1 MEIDDITAFL
11 ASTAPFDALD
21 TAGLQVLARTVSVRY
36 AKRGS
41 QVLTVGDA
49 NAHLYIVRSGAVE
62 LKEMGASLTARLG
75 EGYCFAYPSLLR
87 DGTIRNGVTAI
98 EDTLLYLVPV
108 EVFHDLR
115 QRDPAIRQFFAGA
128 EAERLRAVLAAAA
141 PGGSLVGGMQTL
153 ETLLRRAAVCCTEDT
168 PLQAAARKMVD
179 EAVSSLLITQ
189 EETLVGIVTDRDMR
203 ARALATG
210 MAPDTPIGAIMTAD
224 PVTVA
229 PTMNVM
235 DALLLMSERELH
247 HLPVVDGAGRPL
259 GLVSA
264 NDILAAQAVGAVPIG
279 KTVRKAATTDEIN
292 SSLARM
298 PQMVVKLMDAGV
310 DGAQVAGQV
319 ASIGYVVH
327 RRIIQLA
334 EDALGPPPVPYCYLV
349 FGSLARRD
357 QTLKTDQDNGLLLDD
372 SYDAAAHGGYFKAL
386 SERVSADLDACGF
399 DYCGGDIMAQNPKW
413 RQPLA
418 GWKAVFE
425 DWIRAPEPKALMHA
439 SIFFDSAPL
448 YGDESLY
455 LALQGHVLQ
464 MASKRELFLAHMVQ
478 NALTSQVPIGFFR
491 RFVLTSDKNQED
503 RLDIKKNGL
512 VPLVDIVRVYALKYG
527 IQVPGF
533 EDRVRALEEA
543 SSLAPADLQ
552 EMRDAWHFLMTIRL
566 EHQARQIRRGETPDN
581 MIAPQ
586 HLSTFEREHLRDA
599 FSLIKGHQGG
609 LSRAL
614 AGGQY

>member
-11 ASTAPFDALD
+11 AETSPFDALD
-21 TAGLQVLARTVSVRY
+21 PPAQRSLARSVTVRY

-49 NAHLYIVRSGAVE
+49 NAHLYLVRSGAVE
-62 LKEMGASLTARLG
+62 LKELGASLTARLG

-87 DGTIRNGVTAI
+87 DGMIRNAVTAI
-98 EDTLLYLVPV
+98 EDTLLYLIP
-108 EVFHDLR
+108 EMVFHDLR
-115 QRDPAIRQFFAGA
+115 ENTPAIRDFFAGA
-128 EAERLRAVLAAAA
+128 EAERLRAALTASASNSGIV
-141 PGGSLVGGMQTL
+141 SGMQTL
-153 ETLLRRAAVCCTEDT
+153 ETLIRRAAVCCFRDT
-168 PLQAAARKMVD
+168 SLQAAAEIMVA
-179 EAVSSLLITQ
+179 ESVSSLLVT
-189 EETLVGIVTDRDMR
+189 EDDLLVGIVTDRDLR
-203 ARALATG
+203 ARAVAAAL
-210 MAPDTPIGAIMTAD
+210 PFDTPVSAIMTPD
-224 PVTVA
+224 PVTV
-229 PTMNVM
+229 PSGMNVM

-247 HLPVVDGAGRPL
+247 HLPVVDAGGAPL

-279 KTVRKAATTDEIN
+279 KTVRKAADVAEIN
-292 SSLARM
+292 QSLTRM
-298 PQMVVKLMDAGV
+298 PQMVVNLVDAGV
-310 DGAQVAGQV
+310 DGAQIAGQV

-334 EDALGPPPVPYCYLV
+334 EAELGPAPVPYCYLV

-372 SYDAAAHGGYFKAL
+372 SYDEAVHGAYFKAL

-399 DYCGGDIMAQNPKW
+399 DFCGGDIMAQNPKW
-413 RQPLA
+413 RLPLA
-418 GWKAVFE
+418 AWKAVFE

-448 YGDESLY
+448 YGEDRLHKALLDHILP
-455 LALQGHVLQ
+455 LASG
-464 MASKRELFLAHMVQ
+464 RELFLAHMVQ

-491 RFVLTSDKNQED
+491 RFVLTSDKNHED

-512 VPLVDIVRVYALKYG
+512 VPLVDIIRVYALKYH
-527 IQVPGF
+527 VHAPGF
-533 EDRVRALEEA
+533 EDRVRALDGN
-543 SSLAPADLQ
+543 SPLAAGDLQ

-566 EHQARQIRRGETPDN
+566 EHQARQIKCGETPDN
-581 MIAPQ
+581 MIAPL

-599 FSLIKGHQGG
+599 FSLIKTHQGG

>member
-11 ASTAPFDALD
+11 AATVPFDALG
-21 TAGLQVLARTVSVRY
+21 TPAQQSLARSVTVRY
-36 AKRGS
+36 AKRGTE
-41 QVLTVGDA
+41 VLTVGDA

-62 LKEMGASLTARLG
+62 LKELGASLTARLG

-87 DGTIRNGVTAI
+87 DGMIRNGVTAI
-98 EDTLLYLVPV
+98 EDTLLYLIP
-108 EVFHDLR
+108 EMVFHDLR
-115 QRDPAIRQFFAGA
+115 ETVPAVRQFFAGA
-128 EAERLRAVLAAAA
+128 EAERLRAALTASTSN
-141 PGGSLVGGMQTL
+141 GGIVSGMQTL
-153 ETLLRRAAVCCTEDT
+153 ETLIRRAAVCCARET
-168 PLQAAARKMVD
+168 PLQAAAATMVT
-179 EAVSSLLITQ
+179 ESVSSLLVT
-189 EETLVGIVTDRDMR
+189 EDDLLVGIITDRDLR
-203 ARALATG
+203 ARAVAASL
-210 MAPDTPIGAIMTAD
+210 PYDTPVSAIMTPN
-224 PVTVA
+224 PVTV
-229 PTMNVM
+229 PSGMNVM

-247 HLPVVDGAGRPL
+247 HLPVTDGAGRPL

-279 KTVRKAATTDEIN
+279 KTVRKADGVTAIKQ
-292 SSLARM
+292 SLTRM
-298 PQMVVKLMDAGV
+298 PQMVVNLVDAGV
-310 DGAQVAGQV
+310 DGAQIAGQV

-334 EDALGPPPVPYCYLV
+334 EAALGPAPIPYCYLV

-372 SYDAAAHGGYFKAL
+372 SYDEAAHGAYFRAL
-386 SERVSADLDACGF
+386 SERVSANLDACGF
-399 DYCGGDIMAQNPKW
+399 DFCGGDIMAQNPKW

-448 YGDESLY
+448 YGEERLHKALLDHIVP
-455 LALQGHVLQ
+455 LASG
-464 MASKRELFLAHMVQ
+464 RELFLAHMVQ

-491 RFVLTSDKNQED
+491 RFVLTSDKNHED

-512 VPLVDIVRVYALKYG
+512 VPLVDIIRVYALKYSV
-527 IQVPGF
+527 QAPGF
-533 EDRVRALEEA
+533 EDRVRALGET
-543 SSLAPADLQ
+543 SPLATGDLQ

-566 EHQARQIRRGETPDN
+566 EHQARQIRRGATPDN

-599 FSLIKGHQGG
+599 FSLIKTHQGG